1 MGKGVLKV
9 LLGRE
14 TSDATRSLNP
24 FLGKLFA
31 FLSLNIFTQYALVNY
46 IVPTLWFSRFYMLF
60 YLSYIFLTSVIKFVQ
75 YLF

>member
-31 FLSLNIFTQYALVNY
+31 FLTLNILQYALVNY